1 MDVLTL
7 FTKEAEKL
15 LVKEQGLVKFS
26 FEIYPNVEDKLTV
39 KTSPNNL
46 NLTFVCI
53 SRRFDFSEVGEPV
66 LELLFD
72 MT

>member
-1 MDVLTL
+1 MDVLTV

-15 LVKEQGLVKFS
+15 LIEEQGLVKFS
-26 FEIYPNVEDKLTV
+26 FDVYPNTGDKLTV

-46 NLTFVCI
+46 HLTFVCI
-53 SRRFDFSEVGEPV
+53 SRRFDFSKAEEPV

-72 MT
+72 VT